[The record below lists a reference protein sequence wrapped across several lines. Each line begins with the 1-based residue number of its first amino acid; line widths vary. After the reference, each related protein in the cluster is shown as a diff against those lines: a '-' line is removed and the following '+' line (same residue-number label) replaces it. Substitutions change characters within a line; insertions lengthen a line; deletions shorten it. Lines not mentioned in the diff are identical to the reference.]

1 MTVRAKFYV
10 TSIQHHHIAQPTEVC
25 AEVKLAPVYGDANK
39 PWSKATP
46 QGQVTMTITNPEA
59 IEAFTLGKTYYL
71 DFTPA
76 D

>member
-1 MTVRAKFYV
+1 
-10 TSIQHHHIAQPTEVC
+10 
-25 AEVKLAPVYGDANK
+25 VKLAPVYGDANR

-59 IEAFTLGKTYYL
+59 IETFTLGKSYFL